1 MIAYYFPTK
10 VILLDD
16 NESFLR
22 AIQENLKYNNFKIET
37 HLNPNNVKNILCN
50 GNLSKFNDNV
60 FKETDGILLGDRAIN
75 VNLSNIIKLHS
86 LRKETDHVSV
96 LVIDNE
102 MPQIKGLEF
111 LKQLENKDAY
121 RILLTGHVNDQQVI
135 SAFNEGLIDSY
146 INKADINLSDN
157 LLMTINAGIK
167 KYFSKS
173 SILIQQ
179 VIESDKSRPTALSD
193 VNFEEFFF
201 KLVRKKSIE
210 EYYLIDAQGSYLM
223 IDKLGNKYTLLIL
236 DYENSL
242 AHLDMLQEN
251 GIEEYIS
258 NKVISKKT
266 MLYCH
271 SSKTKKITFFELN
284 EKIPNLNGFMYKIYD
299 GDILKLLRQ

>member
-22 AIQENLKYNNFKIET
+22 AIQENLKYNSFKIET
-37 HLNPNNVKNILCN
+37 HVNPNKVKNILCN

-86 LRKETDHVSV
+86 LGKETAHVSV

-111 LKQLENKDAY
+111 LKQLENKDVY
-121 RILLTGHVNDQQVI
+121 RILLTGQVNDQQVI
-135 SAFNEGLIDSY
+135 SAFNKGLIDSY
-146 INKADINLSDN
+146 INKADINLSDK
-157 LLMTINAGIK
+157 LLIAINAGIK
-167 KYFSKS
+167 KYFSKF

-179 VIESDKSRPTALSD
+179 VIESDRSRPTALSD
-193 VNFEEFFF
+193 IHFEEFFF
-201 KLVRKKSIE
+201 TIVRKKNIK

-236 DYENSL
+236 DHKNSL
-242 AHLDMLQEN
+242 AHLDVLQEN

-258 NKVISKKT
+258 NKVILKKI
-266 MLYCH
+266 MLYCY
-271 SSKTKKITFFELN
+271 SSETKETKFFELDK
-284 EKIPNLNGFMYKIYD
+284 KIPNLDGFMYRIYD
-299 GDILKLLRQ
+299 GDILKLLR